1 MYSPTSIADFLA
13 CQHLTALNRAEAA
26 GEIKRPFFANPGL
39 DFLIKLGHAHEQA
52 YLTQLTRQGLTIV
65 EIPTDG
71 SRRDAAARTVEAI
84 RGGAEVIY
92 QATFLDDEYGQWYGR
107 ADFLI
112 RVDKPSDLG
121 AFSYEVVE
129 TKLARSTKARAI
141 IQLCFYSDLL
151 SRIQGVVPDYM
162 HVVLGGGA
170 KPEKFFVQRYLAF
183 FRKIKR
189 DFLAA
194 QQAQSKTY
202 PEPVE
207 HCRICDW
214 ATVCDAQW
222 RKDDHL
228 SLVANITRNQRQ
240 ALVAYGTETVAGLAR
255 LPVPPEPKIEG
266 IKDQAFA
273 NIHQQ
278 ARLQVQGRE
287 ECRNIYELL
296 VPPEPEKGLCSLP
309 APSPGDIFLDF
320 EGDQFTF
327 EGGLEYL
334 FGVLTVENFGFRI
347 SDFEINYEAVWAF
360 NPAEEKR
367 AFQKFIEMV
376 MGQSPSLSGHAHL
389 SLRGLRRDCDQTHGR
404 AAFDLC

>member
-1 MYSPTSIADFLA
+1 MFSPTSIANFLA
-13 CQHLTALNRAEAA
+13 CQHLTALDRAEAA
-26 GEIKRPFFANPGL
+26 EQIKRPYFADPGL
-39 DFLIKLGHAHEQA
+39 DLLIRLGQAHEQS
-52 YLTQLTRQGLTIV
+52 YLTKLTEEGRKIAQ
-65 EIPTDG
+65 IPTDG
-71 SRRDAAARTVEAI
+71 SRHDTAARTVEAI
-84 RGGAEVIY
+84 RSGADVIY
-92 QATFLDDEYGQWYGR
+92 QATFLDDEWYGR
-107 ADFLI
+107 ADFLV

-129 TKLARSTKARAI
+129 AKLARSTKARAI

-170 KPEKFFVQRYLAF
+170 KPEEFFVQRYRAF

-189 DFLAA
+189 DFVAA
-194 QQAQSKTY
+194 QQAQAETY

-214 ATVCDAQW
+214 STVCDARW
-222 RKDDHL
+222 RKDDRL

-240 ALVAYGTETVAGLAR
+240 ALVEYGANTVAGLAR
-255 LPVPPEPKIEG
+255 LPVPPEPKVEG

-287 ECRNIYELL
+287 EDRPIYELL
-296 VPPEPEKGLCSLP
+296 VPPEREKGLCSLP
-309 APSPGDIFLDF
+309 AASPGDIFLDF

-327 EGGLEYL
+327 ECGLEYL
-334 FGVLTVENFGFRI
+334 FGVLTI
-347 SDFEINYEAVWAF
+347 ASDGQLVYEPTWAMH
-360 NPAEEKR
+360 PAQEKR
-367 AFQKFIEMV
+367 AFERFIETV
-376 MGQSPSLSGHAHL
+376 
-389 SLRGLRRDCDQTHGR
+389 
-404 AAFDLC
+404 